1 MITKQKSNLTRQLIF
16 MRHGQT
22 SSNLLNIAS
31 GGDAN
36 PKLTEL
42 GCAQAH
48 EAAQTLIRHQ
58 ISPSLILTSPSA
70 RNIETAE
77 IINEY
82 FHLDCIIVNALKERL
97 LGEWNNVSSDI
108 VNPKLIAGK
117 TPPNGESKEEFR
129 IRVVNCLAAQSSFY
143 VGLPLLIGSRGI
155 ARILLEMTLSKNA
168 HHFPNGKLLKITL
181 SDAEDF
187 QIKTIDLL

>member
-1 MITKQKSNLTRQLIF
+1 MTQKKKSKHTRQLIF
-16 MRHGQT
+16 LRHGQT

-36 PKLTEL
+36 PNLTEL

-58 ISPSLILTSPSA
+58 ITPSLILTSPLA
-70 RNIETAE
+70 RNLKTAE

-82 FHLDCIIVNALKERL
+82 FHVDSIIDNALRERF
-97 LGEWNNVSSDI
+97 LGEWNYVSSDI
-108 VNPKLIAGK
+108 INPKLIAGE

-129 IRVVNCLAAQSSFY
+129 IRVVKFLSAQTTLYSD
-143 VGLPLLIGSRGI
+143 LPLLIGSRGI
-155 ARILLEMTLSKNA
+155 ARILLEMVLAKNA
-168 HHFPNGKLLKITL
+168 HHFPNGKLLKISL
-181 SDAEDF
+181 VDSEDF
-187 QIKTIDLL
+187 QVKTIDLL

>member
-1 MITKQKSNLTRQLIF
+1 

-22 SSNLLNIAS
+22 SANLLNIAS

-70 RNIETAE
+70 RNIKTAE

-97 LGEWNNVSSDI
+97 LGEWNDVSSDI
-108 VNPKLIAGK
+108 VNPKLLAGE

-129 IRVVNCLAAQSSFY
+129 IRVVKCLTAQTSFY
-143 VGLPLLIGSRGI
+143 SALPLLIGSRGI
-155 ARILLEMTLSKNA
+155 ARILLEMAFAKNA